1 MNELRKDRIEKRL
14 NEMKQTKSWLA
25 QQMNMSLQS
34 FSRMLGGNN
43 NPRID
48 NIIELSKLL
57 NVSIDYLLGVSEEST
72 IDVSLKDM
80 SEKTGLSVKSIE
92 KLICYKNDKFSNDK
106 LEALNLLLE
115 NNNLL
120 LSFLYDYLSI
130 YPFGETYGQNNNH
143 DLNRCMSDY
152 DKEKI
157 LLFELMEA
165 IERFKSHLKYEFDE
179 QYRKKK
185 IDELELR
192 ISSEDLTEDEMNELC
207 ELIKKVKTYD
217 KDSLI

>member
-14 NEMKQTKSWLA
+14 NELKQTKSWLA

-48 NIIELSKLL
+48 NVIELSKKLDI
-57 NVSIDYLLGVSEEST
+57 SIDYLLGVSEEST
-72 IDVSLKDM
+72 IDVSLKDI

-92 KLICYKNDKFSNDK
+92 KLICYKNNK
-106 LEALNLLLE
+106 LSDRKLKALNLLLE
-115 NNNLL
+115 NNDLL
-120 LSFLYDYLSI
+120 LSSLYDYLSI
-130 YPFGETYGQNNNH
+130 YPIGETYGNH
-143 DLNRCMSDY
+143 EDLNRSMLDY

-157 LLFELMEA
+157 LLFELTEA
-165 IERFKSHLKYEFDE
+165 AQGFKSHLKYEFDE
-179 QYRKKK
+179 QYRNKK

-192 ISSEDLTEDEMNELC
+192 IFKENLTEEEIDELSK
-207 ELIKKVKTYD
+207 LIKKLKNYD

>member
-92 KLICYKNDKFSNDK
+92 KLICYKNNK
-106 LEALNLLLE
+106 LSDHKLKALNLLLE
-115 NNNLL
+115 NDNLL
-120 LSFLYDYLSI
+120 LSSLYNYLSI
-130 YPFGETYGQNNNH
+130 YPIGERYGNYE
-143 DLNRCMSDY
+143 DLNRSMVDY

-165 IERFKSHLKYEFDE
+165 AEGFKSHLRYEFDE

-185 IDELELR
+185 IDELEHR
-192 ISSEDLTEDEMNELC
+192 IFMEDLTEDEMDKLC
-207 ELIKKVKTYD
+207 GLIKKLKNYD

>member
-14 NEMKQTKSWLA
+14 NELKQTKSWLA

-92 KLICYKNDKFSNDK
+92 KLICYKNNK
-106 LEALNLLLE
+106 LSDRKLKALNLLLE
-115 NNNLL
+115 NDDLL
-120 LSFLYDYLSI
+120 LSSLYDYLSI
-130 YPFGETYGQNNNH
+130 YPIGETYGNH
-143 DLNRCMSDY
+143 EDLNRSMLDY

-157 LLFELMEA
+157 LLFELTEA
-165 IERFKSHLKYEFDE
+165 AQGFKSHLKYEFDE
-179 QYRKKK
+179 QYRNKK
-185 IDELELR
+185 IDELEIR
-192 ISSEDLTEDEMNELC
+192 IFKENLTEEEIDELSK
-207 ELIKKVKTYD
+207 LIKKLKNYD

>member
-14 NEMKQTKSWLA
+14 NELKQTKSWLA

-92 KLICYKNDKFSNDK
+92 KLICYKNNK
-106 LEALNLLLE
+106 LSDHKLKALNLLLE
-115 NNNLL
+115 NDNLL
-120 LSFLYDYLSI
+120 LSSLYDYLSI
-130 YPFGETYGQNNNH
+130 YPIGERYGNYE
-143 DLNRCMSDY
+143 DLNRSMVDY

-165 IERFKSHLKYEFDE
+165 AEGFKSHLRYEFDE

-185 IDELELR
+185 IDELEHR
-192 ISSEDLTEDEMNELC
+192 IFMEDLTEDEMDKLC
-207 ELIKKVKTYD
+207 GLIKKLKNYD

>member
-14 NEMKQTKSWLA
+14 NELKQTKSWLA

-48 NIIELSKLL
+48 NVIELSKKLDI
-57 NVSIDYLLGVSEEST
+57 SIDYLLGVSEEST
-72 IDVSLKDM
+72 IDVSLKDI

-92 KLICYKNDKFSNDK
+92 KLICYKNNK
-106 LEALNLLLE
+106 LSDRKLKALNLLLE
-115 NNNLL
+115 NDDLL
-120 LSFLYDYLSI
+120 LSSLYDYLSI
-130 YPFGETYGQNNNH
+130 YPIGETYGNH
-143 DLNRCMSDY
+143 EDLNRSMLDY

-157 LLFELMEA
+157 LLFELTEA
-165 IERFKSHLKYEFDE
+165 AQGFKSHLEYEFDE
-179 QYRKKK
+179 QYRNKK

-192 ISSEDLTEDEMNELC
+192 IFKENLTEEEIDELSK
-207 ELIKKVKTYD
+207 LIKKLKNYD

>member
-92 KLICYKNDKFSNDK
+92 KLICYKNNK
-106 LEALNLLLE
+106 LSDHKLKALNLLLE
-115 NNNLL
+115 NDNLL
-120 LSFLYDYLSI
+120 LSSLYDYLSI
-130 YPFGETYGQNNNH
+130 YPIGERYGNYE
-143 DLNRCMSDY
+143 DLNRSMVDY

-165 IERFKSHLKYEFDE
+165 AEGFKSHLRYEFDE

-185 IDELELR
+185 IDELEHR
-192 ISSEDLTEDEMNELC
+192 IFMEDLTEDEMDKLC
-207 ELIKKVKTYD
+207 GLIKKLKNYD

>member
-1 MNELRKDRIEKRL
+1 
-14 NEMKQTKSWLA
+14 
-25 QQMNMSLQS
+25 MNMSLQS
-34 FSRMLGGNN
+34 FSRMLGGIN

-92 KLICYKNDKFSNDK
+92 KLICYKNNK
-106 LEALNLLLE
+106 LSDRKLKALNLLLE
-115 NNNLL
+115 NDDLL
-120 LSFLYDYLSI
+120 LSSLYDYLSI
-130 YPFGETYGQNNNH
+130 YPIGETYGNH
-143 DLNRCMSDY
+143 EDLNRSMLDY

-157 LLFELMEA
+157 LLFELTEA
-165 IERFKSHLKYEFDE
+165 AQGFKSHLKYEFDE
-179 QYRKKK
+179 QYRNKK
-185 IDELELR
+185 IDELEIR
-192 ISSEDLTEDEMNELC
+192 IFKENLTEEEIDELSK
-207 ELIKKVKTYD
+207 LIKKLKNYD